1 MKFRNVSPLG
11 DLLIPALGRQVDAGE
26 EFEATGDVAQS
37 LLKQS
42 EHYERTD
49 KPQATDDA
57 PAAQDGE

>member
-1 MKFRNVSPLG
+1 VKFRNVSPLG
-11 DLLIPALGRQVDAGE
+11 DLFIPAIGRQVDAGE

-49 KPQATDDA
+49 DPKTTTDA